1 MATSNS
7 EAEKNELLK
16 MEERRKRFSEDVITN
31 SNDDEEKKK
40 IERIKRFG
48 LTPKEELDKKTVEL
62 GESEETLKKR
72 KDRFKDD
79 FNQEGNI
86 NEQEYE
92 KRELENFELLGSN
105 REIKKRVRLRKRIGN
120 RKGNN
125 NRRIRGIKRRNN
137 NNNNNGGK
145 RRFLNRRNN
154 NNGRRRNNF
163 NRRKYRN

>member
-48 LTPKEELDKKTVEL
+48 LTPKEELDKKAVEL

-79 FNQEGNI
+79 FNQEG
-86 NEQEYE
+86 
-92 KRELENFELLGSN
+92 N

-125 NRRIRGIKRRNN
+125 NRRIRGIKRRE
-137 NNNNNGGK
+137 
-145 RRFLNRRNN
+145 
-154 NNGRRRNNF
+154 
-163 NRRKYRN
+163 